1 MLASLQARL
10 LKIQTQYK
18 MSDVEKAKKILSSVP
33 EAVEDIKEE
42 VEDVIE
48 AVEKVVQEVAP
59 VVGLWR
65 SLFCCGK

>member
-1 MLASLQARL
+1 
-10 LKIQTQYK
+10 

-48 AVEKVVQEVAP
+48 AVEKVVKEVEP
-59 VVGLWR
+59 LVGTWR

>member
-1 MLASLQARL
+1 
-10 LKIQTQYK
+10 
-18 MSDVEKAKKILSSVP
+18 MSDMEKAKKILSSVP
-33 EAVEDIKEE
+33 EKAEDIKEE